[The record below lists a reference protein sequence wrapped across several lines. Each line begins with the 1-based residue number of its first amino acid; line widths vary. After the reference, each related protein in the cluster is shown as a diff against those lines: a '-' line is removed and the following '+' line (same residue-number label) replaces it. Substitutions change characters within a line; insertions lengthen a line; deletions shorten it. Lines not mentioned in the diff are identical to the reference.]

1 MLVPGFVDQMD
12 FISEKVEINN
22 IMESNKSCDSVDNV
36 VALCFILIFLKY
48 SQFTMLWRLLWPL
61 TTLIRNPVLRQVGP
75 ETAGS
80 PSV

>member
-12 FISEKVEINN
+12 FISGKVEINN
-22 IMESNKSCDSVDNV
+22 IMESNKSCDSVDIV
-36 VALCFILIFLKY
+36 LALFFNLNFLKY
-48 SQFTMLWRLLWPL
+48 SQLTMLWRLWPL
-61 TTLIRNPVLRQVGP
+61 TSLIRNPVLRQVGP